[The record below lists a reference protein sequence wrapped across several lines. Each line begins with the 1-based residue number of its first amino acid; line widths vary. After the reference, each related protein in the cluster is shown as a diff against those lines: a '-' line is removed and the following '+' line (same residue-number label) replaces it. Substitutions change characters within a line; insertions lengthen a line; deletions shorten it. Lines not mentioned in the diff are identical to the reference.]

1 MSFNFNRNFP
11 YLEIPSPTAEKSHMI
26 DILYKTYMGKAVMY
40 CTLARTS
47 VIIVYVH
54 KESIPS
60 YSLSLF

>member
-1 MSFNFNRNFP
+1 MSFNFNRNFSDS
-11 YLEIPSPTAEKSHMI
+11 EIPSPTAEKSHMI
-26 DILYKTYMGKAVMY
+26 DILYKAYMGKTVMY
-40 CTLARTS
+40 CTLTSTS